1 MWCIGVLLCMTPAP
15 PRLKQNGAGAYE
27 RRSGQAPHPP
37 THERVATP
45 HITSRRTT
53 RVQPGTRPPLLHH
66 GGAPSAQALERR
78 SHDAMRLLRQK
89 YAQLLTQRDG
99 SLGACWSKAEA
110 AFFHV
115 PSGMGGGLNGL
126 LGGLL
131 KSLTALEGLDEE
143 EDEGNASDQDAGQ
156 A

>member
-1 MWCIGVLLCMTPAP
+1 MKGNQDKAAPRFAQRMRMQRTPYIAPRCTEHVQHVHHTAPVACIMAALP
-15 PRLKQNGAGAYE
+15 P
-27 RRSGQAPHPP
+27 PH
-37 THERVATP
+37 
-45 HITSRRTT
+45 
-53 RVQPGTRPPLLHH
+53 
-66 GGAPSAQALERR
+66 SAQALERR

-115 PSGMGGGLNGL
+115 PGGMGGGGLNGL

-143 EDEGNASDQDAGQ
+143 EEDEGNASDQDAGQ